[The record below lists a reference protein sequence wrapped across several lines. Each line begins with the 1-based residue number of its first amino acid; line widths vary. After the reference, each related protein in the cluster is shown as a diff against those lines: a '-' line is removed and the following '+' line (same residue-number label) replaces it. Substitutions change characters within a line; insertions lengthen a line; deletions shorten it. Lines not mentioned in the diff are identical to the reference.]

1 MAAPSIGAR
10 RRPTVL
16 VVGAASRDLDQTDAR
31 GWRLGGGVTYGSMAA
46 VRLRAAEVRALIGVD
61 AEAAHA
67 AELDVLRGAGVS
79 VALAPIARGPVF
91 DNQSTAAG
99 RRQVAH
105 EVSDRIAVD
114 ALPAGWRAPDAA
126 ILAPVAGELAD
137 DWAGLFDVECLVGLG
152 WQGLLRRLE
161 PGQSVEGLPLR
172 PQPLTARADFAVVSA
187 EDIVAGGAALS
198 QVLGRPG
205 QRVLV
210 THGPRPALLVT
221 RRVDGCSLRL
231 LPVKASGT
239 VVDETGAGDVLL
251 ASWAVSLAALRRA
264 GSATG
269 ERGGPERV
277 AIAAAGLKVEA
288 ASLLEMAGLRE
299 ICERIITPPGRS
311 TSR

>member
-16 VVGAASRDLDQTDAR
+16 VVGAASRDLDPADGR
-31 GWRLGGGVTYGSMAA
+31 GWRLGGGVTYGAMAA
-46 VRLRAAEVRALIGVD
+46 ARLGAAEVRALIGVD
-61 AEAAHA
+61 TRAAHA

-79 VALAPIARGPVF
+79 IALAPITRGPVF

-105 EVSDRIAVD
+105 EVSDRIAID
-114 ALPAGWRAPDAA
+114 ALPAGWSAPDAV
-126 ILAPVAGELAD
+126 ILAPVAGELAY

-161 PGQSVEGLPLR
+161 PGQPVEKLPLH
-172 PQPLTARADFAVVSA
+172 PQPLGARADVAVVSA

-198 QVLGRPG
+198 RVLGRPG
-205 QRVLV
+205 QRLLV

-221 RRVDGCSLRL
+221 RRVDGCSFRL
-231 LPVKASGT
+231 LPVHASHT

-251 ASWAVSLAALRRA
+251 ASWTVTLAAQRRA
-264 GSATG
+264 GSAAG
-269 ERGGPERV
+269 ERGGCERV
-277 AIAAAGLKVEA
+277 AMAAAGLKVEA

-311 TSR
+311 TPR